1 MEAKPQQKQ
10 EEKEQQPQ
18 KTHFQAKYIPKGF
31 FQLFKKNDTYI
42 YEKKFSCDLPK
53 NIIPPKSFHYPF
65 SLENYCQ
72 SDLLTMDFDLKKNP
86 EILTDPK
93 INTLVHQDFINN
105 TLELIFPNL
114 TTISKKRTEEEQKFK
129 KKIIEIIE
137 RNDDANQE
145 INPIFDEL
153 PDFLRRQTYLRPSTA
168 VNTDYKSKLKDKLK
182 SDKKPQKSYSELKS
196 IIEQSFN
203 DIDKIKEGM
212 KHPDPKQKGVTAK
225 KIYEVAPM
233 DDMPNVQFVEY
244 LFPSEPSQIINL
256 DKKYLK
262 PEKFLIKM
270 NRPNDISDENTC
282 SFYINNKL
290 KTQEDHKEKD
300 TSEYYSYET
309 DFTSTKIPEGDLFNR
324 YFFILDKVNKK
335 LKISKLSDKYALRRY
350 KRIMEEEITEKD
362 ENGNYKTLGKKRRR
376 NIITVP
382 QSMEKEEFDKKK
394 KWISERGYTT
404 RLIERKIE
412 TVNHSDVVEIEKEKE
427 LEEEN
432 KKNQNQN
439 ENEYEQEENNMEEEE
454 NEDNEHQYFQS
465 NQNKQDSEHNEEENY
480 IREDNDNEEENEQQ
494 NEDDNNGDEE
504 ENENDKNNEENE
516 NNEEMEIMKKRKKK
530 KKGTKKMKIMNKT
543 KKKTTKKGKM
553 FLSRYISNNNF
564 IILLF

>member
-1 MEAKPQQKQ
+1 MEAKPQKKQ

-145 INPIFDEL
+145 KNPIFDEL

-225 KIYEVAPM
+225 KIYEVSPM

-516 NNEEMEIMKKRKKK
+516 NNEEME
-530 KKGTKKMKIMNKT
+530 
-543 KKKTTKKGKM
+543 
-553 FLSRYISNNNF
+553 NNEEKEEKEERDEKDENNEQNEEEDDEEGEDVF
-564 IILLF
+564 K